1 MEISKPRHKANV
13 IQHEVPTNP
22 GNSGGPLFNATGD
35 VIGVNSLRI
44 LKEKQLTF
52 LYQLMK

>member
-1 MEISKPRHKANV
+1 M

-35 VIGVNSLRI
+35 VIQVILSRI
-44 LKEKQLTF
+44 QGEAINF
-52 LYQLMK
+52 LYQLTK